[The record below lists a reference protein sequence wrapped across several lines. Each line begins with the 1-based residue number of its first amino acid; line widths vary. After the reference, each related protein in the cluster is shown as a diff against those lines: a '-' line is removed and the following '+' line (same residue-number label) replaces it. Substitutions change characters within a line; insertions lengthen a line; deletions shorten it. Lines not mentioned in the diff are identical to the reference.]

1 MAKSFT
7 KRFRNQEVPPVI
19 TEVKKVVLL
28 TELTDEQKKE
38 LEEVKNEANKN
49 VKPKKTGKVM
59 LVKEENNTEEK
70 TTNMN
75 RVDLERANNIVDS
88 MNDTNKV
95 KRIKSDKGLIE
106 RVEIN
111 KVVLTEDNKMLLND

>member
-19 TEVKKVVLL
+19 TEVKKLVVL

-49 VKPKKTGKVM
+49 IKPKKTGKVM

-70 TTNMN
+70 
-75 RVDLERANNIVDS
+75 
-88 MNDTNKV
+88 ND
-95 KRIKSDKGLIE
+95 
-106 RVEIN
+106 
-111 KVVLTEDNKMLLND
+111 

>member
-7 KRFRNQEVPPVI
+7 KRFRSQEVPPVI
-19 TEVKKVVLL
+19 TEVKKVIVL

-49 VKPKKTGKVM
+49 IKPKKTGKVM

-70 TTNMN
+70 
-75 RVDLERANNIVDS
+75 
-88 MNDTNKV
+88 ND
-95 KRIKSDKGLIE
+95 
-106 RVEIN
+106 
-111 KVVLTEDNKMLLND
+111 